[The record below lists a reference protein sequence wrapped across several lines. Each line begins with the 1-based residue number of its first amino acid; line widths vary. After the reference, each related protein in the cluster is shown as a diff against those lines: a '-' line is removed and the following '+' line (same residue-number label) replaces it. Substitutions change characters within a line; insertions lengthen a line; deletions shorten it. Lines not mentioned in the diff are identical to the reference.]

1 MGNSMNLCII
11 QATMHAKLP
20 AAEQAPPIWL
30 PTQKVETLVDHLP
43 SLLLPRRPALPLDI
57 PASSPVLPVLDP
69 IMQSSV
75 LSASRSPSIGAAAS
89 TPYYVNPSAAFGSLF
104 ASSSGPML
112 SGPARGGQ
120 TRSHALAHQQSSPIS
135 PDSATR
141 AFPFAPTVSG
151 TIGVSAQEDD
161 EEEDHFDDYVQGDL
175 GYEDDNSSAME
186 LQSAQ
191 STALVDMIGN
201 VASGS
206 RSTHPSHFTDGPHA
220 AERRDRQRISPSP
233 SPLGSSYSS
242 AHSRQQDPSHQH
254 YRDAPGAM
262 IANARAQGQQSTSVS
277 SEASP
282 TSVSASA
289 SAVVAAAE
297 QILNS
302 ASYEGM
308 NTRSYGLTILA
319 DGSNGSRAFMNPL
332 TGTARE
338 PHSSG
343 SGAGTPRGTH
353 SSSYAANVLPS
364 VYAQYA
370 RGSLP
375 GMDERG
381 GSIDPG
387 SLRSSPF
394 HLPPSHLHTHQATA
408 PAHLPHMHPHS
419 TSAYVRGNGYATM
432 SNRAATLGH
441 DPHFSQTASPDLR
454 QFTPKMGSFIDDPDM
469 DEDILPTEDQPPSNA
484 HSFAYGDPTLMPSP
498 SASTSSGSGSGSLA
512 DGRLPSPGHDL
523 PLAEIGLDALQQD
536 DDADEEPLYVNA
548 KQYHR
553 ILKRRAARARLEELN
568 QLIRQ
573 RKVSR
578 ECGQE

>member
-1 MGNSMNLCII
+1 
-11 QATMHAKLP
+11 
-20 AAEQAPPIWL
+20 
-30 PTQKVETLVDHLP
+30 
-43 SLLLPRRPALPLDI
+43 
-57 PASSPVLPVLDP
+57 
-69 IMQSSV
+69 MQSSV
-75 LSASRSPSIGAAAS
+75 LSASRSPSIGAAAP
-89 TPYYVNPSAAFGSLF
+89 TPYYVNPSTAFGSLF

-112 SGPARGGQ
+112 GGPARGNQ
-120 TRSHALAHQQSSPIS
+120 PRPHSLANQESSPIS
-135 PDSATR
+135 PASATR
-141 AFPFAPTVSG
+141 AFAFGATVTG

-175 GYEDDNSSAME
+175 GYEDDNSSAMD
-186 LQSAQ
+186 SHPGHAT
-191 STALVDMIGN
+191 SLVEMIGN
-201 VASGS
+201 ASSGT
-206 RSTHPSHFTDGPHA
+206 RSAHASQFVDGPHA
-220 AERRDRQRISPSP
+220 AERRDRQRISRSP

-242 AHSRQQDPSHQH
+242 GQSHSRGPPHHQ
-254 YRDAPGAM
+254 YRNGHGVM
-262 IANARAQGQQSTSVS
+262 IANARSQGQQSTSVS

-282 TSVSASA
+282 TSISASA

-343 SGAGTPRGTH
+343 SGAGTPRSAH
-353 SSSYAANVLPS
+353 PSSYVAGVPMS

-394 HLPPSHLHTHQATA
+394 HLPPSHLHTHQPTA
-408 PAHLPHMHPHS
+408 PAHHPHMHPHP
-419 TSAYVRGNGYATM
+419 TSAYVRSNGYASM
-432 SNRAATLGH
+432 ANRTATLGH
-441 DPHFSQTASPDLR
+441 DPHYSQAASPDLR
-454 QFTPKMGSFIDDPDM
+454 QFTPKLGSFVDDDLDM
-469 DEDILPTEDQPPSNA
+469 DEDIMPTEDQPPSNVQP
-484 HSFAYGDPTLMPSP
+484 FAYGDPTLMPSP
-498 SASTSSGSGSGSLA
+498 SASTSSGSGSLA
-512 DGRLPSPGHDL
+512 DGRVPSPGHDL
-523 PLAEIGLDALQQD
+523 PLVEIGLESLQQD

-578 ECGQE
+578 KSCLSDLRV

>member
-1 MGNSMNLCII
+1 
-11 QATMHAKLP
+11 
-20 AAEQAPPIWL
+20 
-30 PTQKVETLVDHLP
+30 
-43 SLLLPRRPALPLDI
+43 
-57 PASSPVLPVLDP
+57 
-69 IMQSSV
+69 MQSSV

-112 SGPARGGQ
+112 SGVLPSTARGNS
-120 TRSHALAHQQSSPIS
+120 TRPHALTHQDSSPIS
-135 PDSATR
+135 PDSASR
-141 AFPFAPTVSG
+141 VFAFAPEINST
-151 TIGVSAQEDD
+151 TGVAVHEDD

-175 GYEDDNSSAME
+175 GYDDDNSPAMAP
-186 LQSAQ
+186 QAPHP
-191 STALVDMIGN
+191 TGIVDMIGHG
-201 VASGS
+201 ASGT
-206 RSTHPSHFTDGPHA
+206 RSSHPSHYTDGA
-220 AERRDRQRISPSP
+220 QVTERRDRQRISPSP
-233 SPLGSSYSS
+233 SPLGSYSS
-242 AHSRQQDPSHQH
+242 GQSHPRGPAHHH
-254 YRDAPGAM
+254 YRNGPGAM
-262 IANARAQGQQSTSVS
+262 IANPKSQGQQSTSVS

-282 TSVSASA
+282 TSVSISASA

-343 SGAGTPRGTH
+343 SGAGTPHTH
-353 SSSYAANVLPS
+353 SGTYTTGIGSVGIPPG

-394 HLPPSHLHTHQATA
+394 HLPPSHLHTQP
-408 PAHLPHMHPHS
+408 PAHAHHPHMHPHP
-419 TSAYVRGNGYATM
+419 TTAYVRGNGYATM
-432 SNRAATLGH
+432 SNRAGTLTH
-441 DPHFSQTASPDLR
+441 DAHYRTASPDLR
-454 QFTPKMGSFIDDPDM
+454 HFTPKIGSFVDDPDLDL
-469 DEDILPTEDQPPSNA
+469 DEDILPTEDQPSSNA
-484 HSFAYGDPTLMPSP
+484 QSFAYGDPTLMPSP
-498 SASTSSGSGSGSLA
+498 SASTSSSSGSLA
-512 DGRLPSPGHDL
+512 DGRLPSPGRDL
-523 PLAEIGLDALQQD
+523 PLVEIGLEAMQQE

-573 RKVSR
+573 RKPYLHESRHKHACRRPRGPGGRFLTAPEIAALKAQQEAEAVGTGSR
-578 ECGQE
+578 EVGAGSGATVKAEPEPVRSVGASAV